1 MSASQDHEIIT
12 LDELYR
18 LEDEGWRVN
27 SPDGRGLWVA
37 AGWMVRLRRRDGGL
51 TEERTVVVAVDEELD
66 DSRVISGD
74 DVDGAHSGIIT
85 PAYPRTTQPQRN
97 AGTPAP
103 EPIPT
108 RPLWHTALLTVA
120 VWAGIVG
127 ACALIGWAMIGGLL

>member
-1 MSASQDHEIIT
+1 MIARDHEVIT
-12 LDELYR
+12 ERELAR
-18 LEDEGWRVN
+18 LEAEGWRN
-27 SPDGRGLWVA
+27 TSPEGRGLWIG
-37 AGWMVRLRRRDGGL
+37 AGWLVRLRRSDGGL
-51 TEERTVVVAVDEELD
+51 TEQRVVVVAVDEELA

-74 DVDGAHSGIIT
+74 DVDGAHSGAS
-85 PAYPRTTQPQRN
+85 PAYHPPTTQPQRN

-108 RPLWHTALLTVA
+108 RPLWHTALLAVA